1 MLITQSPITE
11 HRFAGQTFY
20 LKRDDKLHPHFSG
33 NKARKLMA
41 LLEGDF
47 SRHHHLNQLRFGT
60 S

>member
-41 LLEGDF
+41 LLVTTANE
-47 SRHHHLNQLRFGT
+47 S
-60 S
+60 